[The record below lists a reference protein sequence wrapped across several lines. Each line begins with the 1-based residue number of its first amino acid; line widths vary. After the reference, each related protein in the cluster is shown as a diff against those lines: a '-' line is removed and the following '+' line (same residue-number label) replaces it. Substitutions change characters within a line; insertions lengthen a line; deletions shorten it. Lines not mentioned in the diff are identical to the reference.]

1 MSRMLVEKFIGSFS
15 LLISLL
21 WEIGVIISLGYVL
34 QDCFLFWRN
43 VSDSDTEWLCVC
55 DSGGVKHA
63 ERFKIARVRGK
74 NETEFAY
81 LLFIIDTYC
90 FTTVPA
96 AVYWQKACVIG
107 AQGCC
112 ILFFLLFFQLLLN
125 KLMDTVLDIHLLCQL
140 AFPLEDHNIIPFSL
154 P

>member
-1 MSRMLVEKFIGSFS
+1 M
-15 LLISLL
+15 
-21 WEIGVIISLGYVL
+21 
-34 QDCFLFWRN
+34 
-43 VSDSDTEWLCVC
+43 C

-96 AVYWQKACVIG
+96 AVYW
-107 AQGCC
+107 
-112 ILFFLLFFQLLLN
+112 
-125 KLMDTVLDIHLLCQL
+125 
-140 AFPLEDHNIIPFSL
+140 
-154 P
+154 